1 VSSWNVVPDETPIDI
16 SGLKLKGIGSR
27 SALNRFEAENIRK
40 AVVKYLA
47 VKPGR
52 RTAPFTLNW
61 AMRLHKEMFG
71 EVWRWAGKFRK
82 ENLIIGSE
90 WHQVPLRVQ
99 SLLDDLLFWESHE
112 PSTLVQAVRLHHRAV
127 QIHPFLNGNGR
138 WARLLS
144 NIWLIRHDHSVTEWP
159 EHTIGNRSVIRD
171 EYIAAIKSA
180 DDGVEEPLIELHSRY
195 TRLEPRGT

>member
-1 VSSWNVVPDETPIDI
+1 MSGWNLVAGETPIDI
-16 SGLKLKGIGSR
+16 SGLRLKGIGSR

-52 RTAPFTLNW
+52 RTAPFTMNW
-61 AMRLHKEMFG
+61 AKRLHKEMFG
-71 EVWRWAGKFRK
+71 EVWRWAGIFRR
-82 ENLIIGSE
+82 ENLNIGCD
-90 WHQVPLRVQ
+90 WHQVPLQ
-99 SLLDDLLFWESHE
+99 IEALLNDLVFWENHE
-112 PSTLVQAVRLHHRAV
+112 SATLVQAVRLHHRAA
-127 QIHPFLNGNGR
+127 QIHPFSNGNGR

-144 NIWLIRHDHSVTEWP
+144 NIWLIRHDHPLTEWP
-159 EHTIGNRSVIRD
+159 EDTIGDRSVIRD

-195 TRLEPRGT
+195 TRLEPRGR

>member
-1 VSSWNVVPDETPIDI
+1 VSEWNLIPGETPIDI

-47 VKPGR
+47 VKPSR
-52 RTAPFTLNW
+52 RAAPFTMAW
-61 AMRLHKEMFG
+61 ATRLHKEMFG

-82 ENLIIGSE
+82 ENLNFGCA
-90 WHQVPLRVQ
+90 WHQVPLQ
-99 SLLDDLLFWESHE
+99 LQALLGDLVFWEDGGSA
-112 PSTLVQAVRLHHRAV
+112 TLVQAVRLHHRAV

-144 NIWLIRHDHSVTEWP
+144 NIWLIRHDHPLTEWP
-159 EHTIGNRSVIRD
+159 EETIGDRSVIRD

-180 DDGVEEPLIELHSRY
+180 DNGVEEPLIELHSRY
-195 TRLEPRGT
+195 TRLETRGR